1 MYKDFL
7 EATAQFPLFPTEDD
21 VNKLNYALN
30 LALLYSS
37 KDTGNCNESGN
48 GRETGRSRKV
58 GSAGAWEKGGRGNA
72 FTVSTEI
79 FPRQSP

>member
-37 KDTGNCNESGN
+37 KDTGKSMSVYVHHIINP
-48 GRETGRSRKV
+48 ETRSTNTADAYLDVYHAMQK
-58 GSAGAWEKGGRGNA
+58 ELKKYKKHY
-72 FTVSTEI
+72 
-79 FPRQSP
+79 